1 MTNPDYFHDLGHIL
15 VAGATGSKPEYG
27 GKTTTCN
34 AWATWGVRSGEF
46 DAAIF
51 FNPKHDSG
59 VKGFTVR
66 SIRRL
71 ADAMGSG
78 ERLIDF
84 RPESTDGAQEHEN
97 LREFVSELEETR
109 LIVVHDECSSYPD
122 SLAWFLKR
130 GGNES
135 DCKSLAVSQN
145 PYEIDSTVRSN
156 LHSFVWVGPPTGS
169 LQTFAQRSA
178 WPEEIHSVVKER
190 HTEPYCWTVFDGNT
204 ADGDTYGPVHGG
216 WVA

>member
-1 MTNPDYFHDLGHIL
+1 LSDYFDDLGHVL

-34 AWATWGVRSGEF
+34 AWASWAISSEQF
-46 DAAIF
+46 DTVVF

-59 VKGFTVR
+59 IRGFTVR
-66 SIRRL
+66 SVRRL
-71 ADAMGSG
+71 ADAMASG

-84 RPESTDGAQEHEN
+84 RPGSTSGADEHER
-97 LREFVSELEETR
+97 LREFVSELDNTR
-109 LIVVHDECSSYPD
+109 LLVIHDECSDYPD

-135 DCKSLAVSQN
+135 DCKSIAVSQN

-156 LHSFVWVGPPTGS
+156 LHTFVWVGPPTGS
-169 LQTFAQRSA
+169 LQTFAQRSD
-178 WPEEIHSVVKER
+178 WPDEIYSVVADR
-190 HTEPYCWTVFDGNT
+190 HTEPYVWTVFDGNT
-204 ADGDTYGPVHGG
+204 ADGDTFAPVSKE